1 MHCRDAYTPLP
12 RRVIICREMVFAVAS
27 AALFRKFWPAGTGH
41 PIEWLGWWLSFVE
54 PMQGGASF
62 PPPSPKPPCCPVQVG
77 SLLLTLRWLQ
87 LLTLLPHLLQSLQ
100 EESLRWMAAV
110 ILTAN

>member
-12 RRVIICREMVFAVAS
+12 RVVTRREIVFAVAS
-27 AALFRKFWPAGTGH
+27 ATLFRKFWPAGTGH
-41 PIEWLGWWLSFVE
+41 PVEWLGWWLSFVE
-54 PMQGGASF
+54 CMQGGAGF
-62 PPPSPKPPCCPVQVG
+62 PTPSPKPPYCPVQVG
-77 SLLLTLRWLQ
+77 SWLLTLRCLQ

-100 EESLRWMAAV
+100 EESSWWMAAV